1 MKKDL
6 ITINID
12 VGGTFTD
19 GFFVWGDKLSS
30 AKVPTTG
37 HDLTVG
43 FMECIERGAE
53 KMGTDLSEF
62 LAKASMVRFSTTM
75 GTNAIIEKKGMQIG
89 LLVTSGQEEKLY
101 SVEGEFKVN
110 DYFVKPNL
118 IEGIEEEIDIEGKL
132 IREPKEEQT
141 LKAVKRL
148 QESGARM
155 VVISLE
161 NSYWNNSNE
170 REVKRL
176 IQEEY
181 PRHYLGSVPTLT
193 SFEVSSRPDD
203 YRRLNTAVGNAY
215 IHRPMKV
222 SLYRA
227 EDKIR
232 SHSYNR
238 PLFIGHSSGGV
249 AAVAKT
255 RAIDTLNS
263 GPVAGVFGV
272 KALSEEYQ
280 MDIIGADMGGTSLD
294 LSIVKNGELPFEL
307 SHEIE
312 GLPTHIP
319 SIAVQTIGAGGGS
332 IAKMEQ
338 GEIQI
343 GPESVGGNPGPA
355 CFGKGGKMATVTDAD
370 VVLGRISSEF
380 FLGGRLEL
388 SVDKARKAIE
398 RHVVVGRK
406 NTAEEAAEKVIIKV
420 EQKIKNAITGMDS
433 KGIDTIVAYGGAGP
447 MHMTGLVK
455 EKEIKRM
462 IVTPHSAIFSAF
474 GESMMGILHT
484 YTRPLW
490 EKSNVETL
498 VGQMKIDA
506 EKDMRSEGF
515 SLEEIKFDIDAISYD
530 PDGRIDE
537 FVSVSEKRK
546 KNELATLRL
555 HARGDAPISVFTE
568 GKCGGEDPSSA
579 RIGEREVVWR
589 GEKIITPIFAFEKLH
604 RGAIVKGPAII
615 ESVDTTIPVVEGTL
629 LRVDA
634 LGNGIIGSKKSDI
647 SE

>member
-19 GFFVWGDKLSS
+19 GFFVWGDELAS

-43 FMECIERGAE
+43 FMECIESGAE
-53 KMGTDLSEF
+53 KMEMGLSEF
-62 LAKASMVRFSTTM
+62 LSKASMVRFSTTM

-89 LLVTSGQEEKLY
+89 LLVTSGQEEGLY
-101 SVEGEFKVN
+101 SVEGEFKVS
-110 DYFVKPNL
+110 DYFVNPEL
-118 IEGIEEEIDIEGKL
+118 IEGVEEEIDIEGKV
-132 IREPKEEQT
+132 IREPKVEQT
-141 LKAVKRL
+141 LKAVKKL

-155 VVISLE
+155 IVISLK
-161 NSYWNNSNE
+161 NSYWNDANE

-181 PRHYLGSVPTLT
+181 PRHYLGSVPTLA

-203 YRRLNTAVGNAY
+203 YRRLNTVVGNAY

-232 SHSYNR
+232 SHAYNK

-272 KALSEEYQ
+272 KALSDEYQ
-280 MDIIGADMGGTSLD
+280 ADIIGADMGGTSLD
-294 LSIVKNGELPFEL
+294 LSVVRKGELPLEL

-319 SIAVQTIGAGGGS
+319 AIAVQTIGAGGGS
-332 IAKMEQ
+332 IAKVER
-338 GEIQI
+338 GKLQI
-343 GPESVGGNPGPA
+343 GPESVGANPGPA

-370 VVLGRISSEF
+370 VVLGRISSDF

-388 SVDKARKAIE
+388 SVDKARKAME
-398 RHVVVGRK
+398 EHVVLEGK
-406 NTAEEAAEKVIIKV
+406 NKVEEAANEIIIGV
-420 EQKIKNAITGMDS
+420 EQKVKDAIVKVGS
-433 KGIDTIVAYGGAGP
+433 GIDTVVAYGGAGP

-455 EKEIKRM
+455 EKSIKRI

-484 YTRPLW
+484 YTRPLRG
-490 EKSNVETL
+490 KSNVEEL
-498 VGQMKIDA
+498 IDQMKIDA
-506 EKDMRSEGF
+506 EKDMKSEGF
-515 SLEEIKFDIDAISYD
+515 SLDEIKFDIDAISYD
-530 PDGRIDE
+530 PNERVDG
-537 FVSVSEKRK
+537 FVPIEKKRK
-546 KNELATLRL
+546 SDELVTLRL
-555 HARGDAPISVFTE
+555 HAIGEAPVSVFTR
-568 GKCGGEDPSSA
+568 GKCGEENPEIA
-579 RIGEREVVWR
+579 KIGEREVIW
-589 GEKIITPIFAFEKLH
+589 GNEKISTPVFIFEKLQK
-604 RGAIVKGPAII
+604 GAIVEGPAII
-615 ESVDTTIPVVEGTL
+615 ESIDTTIPVVDGTFFS
-629 LRVDA
+629 VDA
-634 LGNGIIGSKKSDI
+634 IGNGIIGSKRSDI
-647 SE
+647 VVS